1 MGDQLM
7 EDQVLDD
14 RAPEDRVL
22 GDRAPEDQLRVRGL
36 SRSFGDHAVLDGADL
51 DVPTGRVVALV
62 GPSGCGKTTLVR
74 LVAGFEHPDAGTITL
89 AGRLVASAGHAGA
102 VAVPPEHRRVGVV
115 PQEGALFSHLD
126 VAGNVG
132 FGLERRGRTGVGRAR
147 IAHMLEL
154 VGLADLAHRRPDQL
168 SGGQQQRVAVARA
181 LAPSPDLICLDE
193 PFSALD
199 ATLRASVRDAV
210 MAALR
215 AEEASVLLVTH
226 DQDEA
231 LSVADTVAVML
242 DGRIAQV
249 GTPDQV
255 YAEPASVAVAEF
267 LGDAVLLPGQ
277 ASGAVADCELGRVGL
292 VRPATGTATVLL
304 RPEQLVPEPVGPGS
318 AGSPPPGSGA
328 GDLAGSAAL
337 AQVVSV
343 SFHGHDALVALRTDQ
358 GTDLQARVWSGW
370 LPQPGE
376 QVHVRVR
383 GDAWPLPG
391 ATP

>member
-1 MGDQLM
+1 MGDQL
-7 EDQVLDD
+7 Q
-14 RAPEDRVL
+14 
-22 GDRAPEDQLRVRGL
+22 VRGL
-36 SRSFGDHAVLDGADL
+36 TLSFGAQAVLAGADL

-74 LVAGFEHPDAGTITL
+74 LVAGFEEPDAGTIEL
-89 AGRLVASAGHAGA
+89 AGRLVGSAGPEGVH
-102 VAVPPEHRRVGVV
+102 VPAELRRVGVV

-132 FGLERRGRTGVGRAR
+132 FGLPKRGRTPEGRAR
-147 IAHMLEL
+147 VGHMLDL
-154 VGLADLAHRRPDQL
+154 VGLADLVGRRPDQL
-168 SGGQQQRVAVARA
+168 SGGQQQRDAVARA
-181 LAPSPDLICLDE
+181 LAPSPDLVCLDE

-199 ATLRASVRDAV
+199 ATLRTSVRDAV
-210 MAALR
+210 MGALR
-215 AEEASVLLVTH
+215 AERASVLLVTH

-277 ASGAVADCELGRVGL
+277 ASGASAHCELGRVGL
-292 VRPATGTATVLL
+292 VRPGTGATTLLL

-318 AGSPPPGSGA
+318 AALSPPGTEASEGVGSP
-328 GDLAGSAAL
+328 AL
-337 AQVVSV
+337 AHVVSV
-343 SFHGHDALVALRTDQ
+343 SFHGHDALVTLRTDR

-376 QVHVRVR
+376 QVRVGVR

-391 ATP
+391 

>member
-1 MGDQLM
+1 M
-7 EDQVLDD
+7 DD
-14 RAPEDRVL
+14 PLTVDPLQEDRLQV
-22 GDRAPEDQLRVRGL
+22 RAL
-36 SRSFGDHAVLDGADL
+36 SRSFGDQGVLAGADL
-51 DVPTGRVVALV
+51 DVPAGRVVALV

-74 LVAGFEHPDAGTITL
+74 LVAGFEQPDAGTIVL
-89 AGRLVASAGHAGA
+89 AGRLVASAGPAGA

-126 VAGNVG
+126 VAANVG

-147 IAHMLEL
+147 VAHMLEL
-154 VGLADLAHRRPDQL
+154 VGLAELAHRRPDQL

-215 AEEASVLLVTH
+215 AERASVLLVTH

-267 LGDAVLLPGQ
+267 LGDAVLLPAQ
-277 ASGAVADCELGRVGL
+277 ASGASAHCELGRVGL
-292 VRPATGTATVLL
+292 VRPAVGATTVLL
-304 RPEQLVPEPVGPGS
+304 RPEQLVPEPAGPGS
-318 AGSPPPGSGA
+318 AVPPPPGSTA
-328 GDLAGSAAL
+328 SEVAGSPAL
-337 AQVVSV
+337 AHVVSV
-343 SFHGHDALVALRTDQ
+343 SFHGHDALVTLRTDR

-376 QVHVRVR
+376 QVRVGVR

-391 ATP
+391 